1 MGYNYFRGGRVR
13 KVTPASKRRNAQ
25 RIAQL
30 QRKLYNTPLNPRSLT
45 RMGGFSDMYKKFV
58 DYGRPATD
66 LGDTIANSE
75 WDPPT
80 ANCLNGIAQGN
91 TENEYLGRGY
101 DVMSIMVTGHIEWK
115 NFVADTTSRYGELVR
130 LLLVWD
136 KQTNG
141 AQFNAE
147 DVLLQVTNGSPIDC
161 PRNLEYTHRFI
172 VLKDMLLKYPAIGF
186 SDGGIDERVKSPFQ
200 IFHKFKKSVKVL
212 TKDTG
217 ATVSSINDNSFHI
230 MAFCSRASSHASLRY
245 VSRIR
250 FHG

>member
-1 MGYNYFRGGRVR
+1 MGYNLFRGKRR
-13 KVTPASKRRNAQ
+13 NVTAASKRANAK

-30 QRKLYNTPLNPRSLT
+30 KRSLYNAPLNKRSLT

-58 DYGRPATD
+58 DYGRASID
-66 LGDTIANSE
+66 LGDSITGAE
-75 WDPPT
+75 VDPAT

-115 NFVADTTSRYGELVR
+115 NFALDAQRYGELVR

-147 DVLLQVTNGSPIDC
+147 DVLLSTISGGSAIDA
-161 PRNLEYTHRFI
+161 PRNLEYTHPTGPKAS
-172 VLKDMLLKYPAIGF
+172 VLGY
-186 SDGGIDERVKSPFQ
+186 
-200 IFHKFKKSVKVL
+200 
-212 TKDTG
+212 G
-217 ATVSSINDNSFHI
+217 AQHQ
-230 MAFCSRASSHASLRY
+230 L
-245 VSRIR
+245 
-250 FHG
+250 